1 MTHEVKPVTSG
12 RRLVLTY
19 NLVYTTLGAPKP
31 EITSPGTI
39 TLLREILSIWLQKY
53 QQDASNISCLKAWL
67 FDHHYTNASLSYG
80 ALKGRD
86 RTVAAH
92 LRAVAGELRFHLYL
106 ANLDMEVHGGCDE
119 GEYYDPFEEYD
130 DEEEDED
137 EDEDDDGY
145 TVDRNS
151 KATHPIVDEVD
162 RDVWLSKVVDLDGR
176 EIMTDI
182 AFDEENF
189 IQEEPLKDEEPDE
202 EDFSGFTGN
211 EGVSATHFY
220 HRTVRAFKVLSL
232 RHANLHTGG
241 YLASENAQ
249 SQVLSGSASPS

>member
-1 MTHEVKPVTSG
+1 MSYMVLFGALSNAASFLLTKTRFADVTHEVKPVTSG

-19 NLVYTTLGAPKP
+19 NLVYTNLGAPKP
-31 EITSPGTI
+31 EITSPGTV
-39 TLLREILSIWLQKY
+39 TLLREILSIWLQKS
-53 QQDASNISCLKAWL
+53 QQDGSDISCLKAWL
-67 FDHHYTNASLSYG
+67 FDHHYTDASLSYG

-92 LRAVAGELRFHLYL
+92 LRAVAGELGFHLYL

-119 GEYYDPFEEYD
+119 DEYADPFEEYD
-130 DEEEDED
+130 DEEDEED

-151 KATHPIVDEVD
+151 KAVHPIVDEVD

-189 IQEEPLKDEEPDE
+189 IQEEPLKDEEPDDE
-202 EDFSGFTGN
+202 EFGIHGERGCLSNSFLPQDGNDVGDSQFT
-211 EGVSATHFY
+211 
-220 HRTVRAFKVLSL
+220 
-232 RHANLHTGG
+232 
-241 YLASENAQ
+241 Q
-249 SQVLSGSASPS
+249 C